1 MNKKLM
7 AVAVAGALAAPAGA
21 LAQTTIYG
29 FFNVEYGIASQPDHP
44 TSGARHDAEA
54 WNSGASRFGLRG
66 EEKMGGGLSAF
77 YQCESDVRF
86 LGGVVT
92 QTSGTICDRNSAIGL
107 RGGFGS
113 VYFGSWDTPLK
124 RVSGIVRITDETG
137 WTGSQ
142 HITLSPK
149 ESGMRNFSNRPA
161 GTVNYD
167 TPNLGGFSGSLQF
180 TALNQTRDAIDVAA
194 PAGVTVVEGRNIS
207 LSGQYMAGPLA
218 VVAGYEKGDEN
229 CAGTAGNCA
238 ASATTTVNDEATGWL
253 IGASY
258 VFGPIKV
265 GITYTNL
272 EVKIAGTTKE
282 RPAWNLAGEWM
293 MGGPHSLRVG
303 YAQADDLDING
314 ATQASSGAKQYQVR
328 YNYAFSKRTAGYA
341 AYVKVDNDTNGTFNL
356 TGLTAG
362 SSTTAVK
369 PGDSADVIAFGLS
382 HTF

>member
-29 FFNVEYGIASQPDHP
+29 VFNVEYGFASQPN
-44 TSGARHDAEA
+44 SGAAPGVARKDAEA
-54 WNSGASRFGLRG
+54 WNSGASRFGLKG
-66 EEKMGGGLSAF
+66 EEKMGGGLAAF
-77 YQCESDVRF
+77 YQCESDVKF
-86 LGGVVT
+86 LGGT
-92 QTSGTICDRNSAIGL
+92 TTTSGSICDRNSAIGL
-107 RGGFGS
+107 KGGFGS

-142 HITLSPK
+142 LMTLSPK
-149 ESGMRNFSNRPA
+149 TTGMARGFSNRPT

-167 TPNLGGFSGSLQF
+167 TPNMGGFSGSLQF
-180 TALNQTRDAIDVAA
+180 TALNATKDAAD
-194 PAGVTVVEGRNIS
+194 TSNTEGRNIS

-229 CAGTAGNCA
+229 CAASSSCSAGAGTV
-238 ASATTTVNDEATGWL
+238 SDEATGWL
-253 IGASY
+253 LGASY

-265 GITYTNL
+265 GLTYTNL
-272 EVKIAGTTKE
+272 EVKLAGVTTE
-282 RPAWNLAGEWM
+282 RPAWNLAGEWR

-303 YAQADDLDING
+303 YAQADDVEVNG
-314 ATQASSGAKQYQVR
+314 ATSASTGAKQYQVR

-341 AYVKVDNDTNGTFNL
+341 AYVKMDNDTNGTFNL

-362 SSTTAVK
+362 SAAAVT

-382 HTF
+382 HSF